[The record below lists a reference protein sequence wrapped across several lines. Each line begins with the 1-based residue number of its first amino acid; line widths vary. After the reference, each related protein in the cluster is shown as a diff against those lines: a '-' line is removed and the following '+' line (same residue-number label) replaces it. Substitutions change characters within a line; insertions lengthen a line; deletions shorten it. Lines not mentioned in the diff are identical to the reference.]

1 MLLQRLWLK
10 QTKVYNDWGNN
21 ILTIIL
27 KDRIVTITKL
37 VFDIVFNN

>member
-10 QTKVYNDWGNN
+10 QTKSYNDWGNN

-27 KDRIVTITKL
+27 KDIIVIITKL
-37 VFDIVFNN
+37 VFDIVFQN